1 MIDVMMLGIFQELTS
16 IPPSVPAPDR
26 AMVQLVPSQPPPS
39 AERRSPARP
48 TPAAAAPTSAAPAAP
63 VAVVRPLLD
72 TASTPDLSSHSAT
85 PPPRL
90 TPPGS
95 SPDLCHLSKIT
106 AGPRAPRRQSLPPSS
121 CTVSPSGPPPAA
133 PAAAASASAAAAAS
147 TAAYR
152 RPLVRSCGRS
162 VSQPTVQPSV
172 LRQTRSV
179 SVQREECGHP
189 ATVTVA
195 TAPGAGAGAGAAGGA
210 LRYRRQQ
217 VRQPPTPHTVTL
229 DLPTPLGFGCTA
241 QARRSSYKP
250 RGLTKI
256 QLASSVPENLTIIVG
271 RKLEIS
277 LSGAKKG
284 RQRGR
289 AFR

>member
-1 MIDVMMLGIFQELTS
+1 M
-16 IPPSVPAPDR
+16 PPSVPAPDR

-48 TPAAAAPTSAAPAAP
+48 TPVAAAPAVP

-95 SPDLCHLSKIT
+95 SPDLCHLPKIT

-121 CTVSPSGPPPAA
+121 CTVSSSGPPPAA
-133 PAAAASASAAAAAS
+133 PAAAS
-147 TAAYR
+147 TAVYR

-179 SVQREECGHP
+179 SVQREDCGHP

-195 TAPGAGAGAGAAGGA
+195 VAGATAAAPGAGTTGAGAGGGWWSAQVSATAGPTAAHPSHSDA
-210 LRYRRQQ
+210 RSA
-217 VRQPPTPHTVTL
+217 HSA
-229 DLPTPLGFGCTA
+229 GFRMYCTGP
-241 QARRSSYKP
+241 Q
-250 RGLTKI
+250 
-256 QLASSVPENLTIIVG
+256 E
-271 RKLEIS
+271 
-277 LSGAKKG
+277 
-284 RQRGR
+284 
-289 AFR
+289 